1 MNLLYSAFIREVSES
16 IGVTNKVYYQ
26 CYAFRKEFEN
36 VYLYVSRA
44 DEAVLYKVEK
54 DDMKAIKTFKY
65 NKLSVFKEKSKI
77 RKIRSF
83 IRYNSFLNYL
93 NKIIYSYD
101 INILYIRS
109 SIPSKKLISIL
120 NNKQVITVLEY
131 PTYPFEEECK
141 KTKTKI
147 EQFVFWNNKP
157 KKIENLADL
166 VVGISGE
173 KDINVD
179 EKFILTSNGIQL
191 NNINLKKRSDKNYV
205 NILSVANIGFTH
217 GYDRIIKGLYEYY
230 KNNPKKEVFYHCV
243 GDGSELANLKKLT
256 KELSLE
262 KYVIFHGAKTGEELD
277 KVFDESDIAL
287 GSLGNH
293 RKGLNSDSALKNR
306 EYCARGIPFVIASSD
321 QDFPESFPYI
331 LKIPSDDSPVDINE
345 IVEWYEKLTH
355 SHLDYSSEMRKY
367 AEEHLSWDEKMKPVI
382 EKIKRIADK
391 KGICKS

>member
-54 DDMKAIKTFKY
+54 DDMKAIETFKY

-77 RKIRSF
+77 RKLRGF
-83 IRYNSFLNYL
+83 IRYSSFLDYL

-157 KKIENLADL
+157 KKIESLADL

-173 KDINVD
+173 KDINVH

-191 NNINLKKRSDKNYV
+191 NNINLKKRSDKDYV
-205 NILSVANIGFTH
+205 NLLSVADIGFTH

-277 KVFDESDIAL
+277 KVFDESDIAF

-306 EYCARGIPFVIASSD
+306 EY
-321 QDFPESFPYI
+321 
-331 LKIPSDDSPVDINE
+331 
-345 IVEWYEKLTH
+345 
-355 SHLDYSSEMRKY
+355 
-367 AEEHLSWDEKMKPVI
+367 
-382 EKIKRIADK
+382 
-391 KGICKS
+391 